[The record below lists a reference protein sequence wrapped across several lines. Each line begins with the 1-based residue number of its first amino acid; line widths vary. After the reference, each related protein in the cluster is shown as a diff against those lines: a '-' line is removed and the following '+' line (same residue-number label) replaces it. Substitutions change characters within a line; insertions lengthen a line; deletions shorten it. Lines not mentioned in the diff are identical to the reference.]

1 MLVMATGTGK
11 TYTAFQIIWRLWK
24 DGIKKRILFL
34 ADRTALISQTFTN
47 DFAPFKDKMTWATK
61 QNFDTAYEIYL
72 GLYQGLTGEDKD
84 ANSLFKQFSPNFF
97 DLIVVDECHRGS
109 AKADSQ
115 WREVLE
121 YFTSATQIGLTATPK
136 ETKEVS
142 NIDYFGDPV
151 YTYTL
156 KQGINDGYLG
166 KFELQGVRKAG
177 VCSFCL
183 VNITNEVIIILIKQT
198 RINSCNCFAAAVP
211 GTPVRLRVEDV
222 GRFEG
227 QLRAFGFKE
236 TDENGTT
243 ILPSGVNRYAKKNQ
257 HVTPHPQG
265 GWQVK
270 GAGNQRATV
279 RTETQAEARAIAREI
294 AINNRSELVVH
305 GTDGCIREK
314 NSYGNDSCPPKG

>member
-24 DGIKKRILFL
+24 AGIKKRILFL

-136 ETKEVS
+136 ETKE
-142 NIDYFGDPV
+142 
-151 YTYTL
+151 
-156 KQGINDGYLG
+156 GYL
-166 KFELQGVRKAG
+166 
-177 VCSFCL
+177 
-183 VNITNEVIIILIKQT
+183 
-198 RINSCNCFAAAVP
+198 
-211 GTPVRLRVEDV
+211 
-222 GRFEG
+222 
-227 QLRAFGFKE
+227 
-236 TDENGTT
+236 
-243 ILPSGVNRYAKKNQ
+243 Y
-257 HVTPHPQG
+257 
-265 GWQVK
+265 
-270 GAGNQRATV
+270 
-279 RTETQAEARAIAREI
+279 
-294 AINNRSELVVH
+294 
-305 GTDGCIREK
+305 
-314 NSYGNDSCPPKG
+314 